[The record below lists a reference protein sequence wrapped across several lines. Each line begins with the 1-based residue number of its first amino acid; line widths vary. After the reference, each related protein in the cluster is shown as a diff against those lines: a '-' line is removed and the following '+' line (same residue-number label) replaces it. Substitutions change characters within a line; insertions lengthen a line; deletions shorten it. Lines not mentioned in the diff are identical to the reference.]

1 MLRYTL
7 GRLGRAAI
15 TLFLV
20 LSIVFL
26 LMRLMPVDT
35 YFEGRSDTM
44 NETIKENILRQ
55 LGLLDPWYV
64 QLKNFWVKLL
74 LHGDL
79 GESIVIQKGVKC
91 IDLMVPKAINSFRF
105 GAIAMVFQLVL
116 GYSMGVLMAR
126 WKGKFFDRLGNAYVL
141 LINALPAAVYYLFIQ
156 LYLSTLLSLP
166 MFYDKFD
173 KSSMILPIICLALP
187 GIASNA
193 MWMRRYMVDQMNL
206 DYIRLARAKGM
217 TSSQVAFRHVMRNA
231 FIPMAQSLPT
241 TLLFTISGSLYVESL
256 FSIPG
261 MGGLLIISIQR
272 QDNTMVQAMVLLYS
286 VISVTGLL
294 LGDLTMML
302 CDPRIS
308 LTKKGGRR

>member
-91 IDLMVPKAINSFRF
+91 VDLMVPKAINSFRF
-105 GAIAMVFQLVL
+105 GAVAMVFQLVL

-173 KSSMILPIICLALP
+173 KSSMILPIVCLALP

>member
-1 MLRYTL
+1 M
-7 GRLGRAAI
+7 I
-15 TLFLV
+15 TMFLV
-20 LSIVFL
+20 LSIVFM
-26 LMRLMPVDT
+26 LMRLLPTDT
-35 YFEGRSDTM
+35 YFGGRSDTM
-44 NETIKENILRQ
+44 SDTIKENILKQ
-55 LGLLDPWYV
+55 LGLFDPWYV
-64 QLKNFWVKLL
+64 QLGNFWKNLL
-74 LHGDL
+74 FHGDL
-79 GESIVIQKGVKC
+79 GESIVIQQGVKC
-91 IDLMVPKAINSFRF
+91 VDLIIPKAKWSFQF
-105 GAIAMVFQLVL
+105 GAIAMVFQMLI

-126 WKGKFFDRLGNAYVL
+126 WKGKFFDSAGNLYIL
-141 LINALPAAVYYLFIQ
+141 LINALPQAVYFLFIQ
-156 LYLSTLLSLP
+156 LYLSKVLGLP
-166 MFYDKFD
+166 MFFERYNLA
-173 KSSMILPIICLALP
+173 SRILPILCLSLG

-261 MGGLLIISIQR
+261 MGGLVITSIQR

-286 VISVTGLL
+286 AISVIGLL
-294 LGDLTMML
+294 LGDIMMMV

-308 LTKKGGRR
+308 LVKKGGSR

>member
-91 IDLMVPKAINSFRF
+91 VDLMVPKAINSFRF
-105 GAIAMVFQLVL
+105 GAVAMVFQLVL

-166 MFYDKFD
+166 MFFDKFD
-173 KSSMILPIICLALP
+173 KSSMILPIVCLALP

-286 VISVTGLL
+286 IISVTGLL

>member
-91 IDLMVPKAINSFRF
+91 VDLMVPKAINSFRF
-105 GAIAMVFQLVL
+105 GAVAMVFQLVL

-156 LYLSTLLSLP
+156 LYLSTLLNLP

-173 KSSMILPIICLALP
+173 KSSMILPIVCLALP

-286 VISVTGLL
+286 IISVTGLL

>member
-44 NETIKENILRQ
+44 SETIKENILRQ

-91 IDLMVPKAINSFRF
+91 VDLMIPKAINSFRF
-105 GAIAMVFQLVL
+105 GAVAMVFQLVL

-173 KSSMILPIICLALP
+173 KSSMILPIVCLALP

>member
-91 IDLMVPKAINSFRF
+91 VDLMIPKAINSFRF
-105 GAIAMVFQLVL
+105 GAVAMVFQLVL
-116 GYSMGVLMAR
+116 GYSMGVLLAR

-173 KSSMILPIICLALP
+173 KSSMILPIVCLALP

-256 FSIPG
+256 
-261 MGGLLIISIQR
+261 GGLLIISIQR

>member
-1 MLRYTL
+1 LLRYTL

-173 KSSMILPIICLALP
+173 KSSMILPILCLALP

-294 LGDLTMML
+294 LGDIMMML